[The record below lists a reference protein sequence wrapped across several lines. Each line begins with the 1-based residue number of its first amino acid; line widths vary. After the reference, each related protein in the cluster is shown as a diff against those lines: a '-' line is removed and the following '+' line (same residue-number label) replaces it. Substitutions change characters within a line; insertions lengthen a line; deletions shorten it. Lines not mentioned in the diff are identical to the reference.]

1 MKKIRMNNDDAN
13 IFHVSRSNATQF
25 KLMFCTKNQV
35 LLHRRRLSWPFRI
48 HQNLRN
54 CPTKLIFVFFMFVI
68 VILMNIINIIVIIIS
83 ILFIVSL

>member
-1 MKKIRMNNDDAN
+1 
-13 IFHVSRSNATQF
+13 
-25 KLMFCTKNQV
+25 MFCTKNQV

-68 VILMNIINIIVIIIS
+68 VILMNGPVAKFTAPYLTSNV
-83 ILFIVSL
+83 LMLLWLTVRVKLLEEKF